1 MWNSS
6 MVWAVEPHRFQ
17 AFLSSVY
24 RREAASGANAASGT
38 SVPTGGGVAVIPIR
52 GIILKD
58 AGWLEAY
65 GAVSL
70 RKVEDALLAASS
82 DPGVSK
88 IVMLIDSPGGSVD
101 GLYGTAQIMRQVNKT
116 KPIVA
121 VVDGLAASAG
131 YYLASQATEITAGKM
146 DEVGSIGV
154 RVLLYDFSK
163 LFTDA
168 GVRPVLIDTGEF
180 KSIGAMGVPISE
192 AQQAEVRKIVDAFFA
207 DFKASVRKGRS
218 MTEPQ
223 VNKVADGRVFL
234 GEEARELGLIDRV
247 QSARDAVAG
256 VLAGIAK
263 PRLRVAEMSPVVFG
277 NGQGK
282 HLTRSGGKQ

>member
-1 MWNSS
+1 